1 MAESLSAANV
11 APAAVSTPAATA
23 VADERAGWTRRRTI
37 LIVGAVVVI
46 FVLTYIGAWYSAYH
60 LTESYLASADAKYDE
75 GEYLDA
81 LLGYEEFDRG
91 QNRYV
96 DFGGYMQIRRIWSD
110 PYAQPVPAGVAR
122 ANERINQIINEQ
134 LTIEDA
140 EAFVQENVG
149 QSNPYLGMIYLRL
162 GELYEADGELRDAE
176 DIYEDVPDSFP
187 NEAELIERA
196 NANLARLQASETEKS
211 EDEDNE

>member
-1 MAESLSAANV
+1 MAENLSSISV

-23 VADERAGWTRRRTI
+23 AADQRAGWTTRRTI
-37 LIVGAVVVI
+37 FIVGCAVVI
-46 FVLTYIGAWYSAYH
+46 FVLTYIGAWYSAYR

-81 LLGYEEFDRG
+81 LLGYEEFDRA

-96 DFGGYMQIRRIWSD
+96 DYGGYMQIRRIWAD
-110 PYAQPVPAGVAR
+110 PYAQPVPDGVAR

-140 EAFVQENVG
+140 EAFVQENIG
-149 QSNPYLGMIYLRL
+149 RNNPYLGMIYLRL
-162 GELYEADGELRDAE
+162 GELYEANGDLRDAE
-176 DIYEDVPDSFP
+176 DIYEDFPDSFP
-187 NEAELIERA
+187 NETALIERA
-196 NANLARLQASETEKS
+196 NANLARLEAAATEEPE
-211 EDEDNE
+211 EDE